1 MNETMTQTILLAL
14 ARLLRPI
21 VRVLLANKVTYATF
35 DQIAR
40 QVFVEVADRDFTLK
54 GRKQTVSRVALVTG
68 LSRKEVLRIKREP
81 PLADRELGRTFHRA
95 ARLISTWCNQAEY
108 VDEKGEPLSLP
119 FDGTVSFSTL
129 VDDVGGDL
137 TPRAVLDELREAG
150 IVNVDAARR
159 VHLLNKAYVPN
170 RDETQIMKILGT
182 DVGDLAETISYNL
195 NKPADQ
201 TRFQLKVSY
210 DNLPQECLDN
220 LHRMVSERGHE
231 VLVEFDRWL
240 RQQDRD
246 ANPQVQGT
254 GRVRAGVGIYYFE
267 EQQPESQ
274 EESAA

>member
-40 QVFVEVADRDFTLK
+40 QVFVEVADKDFTLK

-95 ARLISTWCNQAEY
+95 ARLISTWCNHAEY
-108 VDEKGEPLSLP
+108 VDEKGGPLSLP
-119 FDGTVSFSTL
+119 FDGEVSFSSL
-129 VDDVGGDL
+129 VGDVGGDL

-231 VLVEFDRWL
+231 ELVEFDRWL

-267 EQQPESQ
+267 EQQQESQ
-274 EESAA
+274 QESAA

>member
-1 MNETMTQTILLAL
+1 MNEAMTQTILLAL

-21 VRVLLANKVTYATF
+21 VRVLLANKVIYATF

-40 QVFVEVADRDFTLK
+40 QVFVEVADKDFTLK

-95 ARLISTWCNQAEY
+95 ARLISTWCNQTEY
-108 VDEKGEPLSLP
+108 VDGKGEPLSLP
-119 FDGTVSFSTL
+119 FDGAVSFSSL
-129 VDDVGGDL
+129 VGDVGGDL

-210 DNLPQECLDN
+210 DNLPQECLEN
-220 LHRMVSERGHE
+220 LHRMVSERGHD

>member
-1 MNETMTQTILLAL
+1 MNDKVTQTILLAL

-40 QVFVEVADRDFTLK
+40 QVFVEVADKDFTIK

-95 ARLISTWCNQAEY
+95 ARVISSWCSEPAFLNE
-108 VDEKGEPLSLP
+108 DGEPKALRFEGP
-119 FDGTVSFSTL
+119 ESFSSL
-129 VDDVGGDL
+129 VGEVGGDL

-150 IVNVDAARR
+150 IVRMDAGRR
-159 VHLLNKAYVPN
+159 IYLMNKAYVPS

-182 DVGDLAETISYNL
+182 DVGDLAETISWNL
-195 NKPADQ
+195 NRPADE

-210 DNLPQECLDN
+210 DNLPVECLDN
-220 LHRMVSERGHE
+220 LHRLVSERGHE

-240 RQQDRD
+240 RQHDRD
-246 ANPQVQGT
+246 ANPQAAGT
-254 GRVRAGVGIYYFE
+254 GRARAGIGIYYFE
-267 EQQPESQ
+267 EQ
-274 EESAA
+274 ESAV